1 MFHRRPTGLDT
12 LVSEAGNSL
21 AKLNALDGLS
31 RSLLVGVVP
40 LLALQA
46 LGSKEAVTYA
56 YLIGSI
62 MTLMITLNFASLERW
77 LKRRWVLT
85 LGGVLLVFATPV
97 LYFGDGIEF
106 AIGVGLRSAAASL
119 FSVCLSLY
127 IMDYIGKKDLTRV
140 ESRRMVFNGAA
151 WLIGPSLGIW
161 LWDNAAPWSPFLL
174 AAISACMML
183 AYFWRLRLGPNI
195 IVVKAKNPSINPL
208 RVIPRYFKQPAMR
221 IAYLITLSRAVFWV
235 SLFVY
240 GPIYTVEAG
249 FPAWVAGGL
258 LSFASGLLF
267 LSPLVRQLS
276 DRFGTRPI
284 IMCGQF
290 ISGTCA
296 VILFSIGD
304 PAPIGLVFWILAA
317 IGGVML
323 DVLGNIPFMRMV
335 KPRERTEM
343 TMIFS
348 TWRESSELLTPL
360 AAAIILMMG
369 PFEYF
374 FLFMGALLLLAAFAS
389 SYLPKRL

>member
-21 AKLNALDGLS
+21 AKLNALDGVS
-31 RSLLVGVVP
+31 RSMLVGVVP

-46 LGSKEAVTYA
+46 LGSKEAVTNA
-56 YLIGSI
+56 YLIGSV

-85 LGGVLLVFATPV
+85 LGGVFLIIATGV
-97 LYFGDGIEF
+97 LYFGNGFEF
-106 AIGVGLRSAAASL
+106 AIGIGLRSAAASL

-127 IMDYIGKKDLTRV
+127 IMDYIGKKDLIRV
-140 ESRRMVFNGAA
+140 ESRRMVYNGAA
-151 WLIGPSLGIW
+151 WLVGPSLGIW
-161 LWDNAAPWSPFLL
+161 LWNNSAPWMPFLL
-174 AAISACMML
+174 AAVSACLML
-183 AYFWRLRLGPNI
+183 AYFWKLRLGPNI
-195 IVVKAKNPSINPL
+195 IVTRAKNPSVNPL
-208 RVIPRYFKQPAMR
+208 KVIPRYFEQPAMR

-235 SLFVY
+235 SLFIY
-240 GPIYTVEAG
+240 GPIYAVEAG
-249 FPAWVAGGL
+249 YPAWVAGGL

-267 LSPLVRQLS
+267 LSPLVRKLS
-276 DRFGTRPI
+276 DRFGTRTI
-284 IMCGQF
+284 IMCGQL

-296 VILFSIGD
+296 VILFNIGE
-304 PAPIGLVFWILAA
+304 PAPVGLVVWIFAA

-348 TWRESSELLTPL
+348 TWREGSELLTPL
-360 AAAIILMMG
+360 AAAIILLMG
-369 PFEYF
+369 PFEYYYL
-374 FLFMGALLLLAAFAS
+374 FLGALLLLAAFAS